1 MNLALQVKT
10 SYSLLESLNDIT
22 KLVLKAKEDSEA
34 FIKNKEYLKIENKHI
49 IDLVKSSSKI
59 S

>member
-1 MNLALQVKT
+1 MCFNIA
-10 SYSLLESLNDIT
+10 DI
-22 KLVLKAKEDSEA
+22 KQDFDLVLKAKEDSEA